1 MSELILAA
9 KRAPFSA
16 AEARSRADWDDQLLD
31 ALPIGICMCDQEG
44 ALVRY
49 NQRAAELWGR
59 APALSGEKHRY
70 CGAFR
75 ILRPDGKPIPADEAP
90 AAEALRTDLPVVD
103 REIVIERPDGT
114 RITALTTSRPLHS
127 KTGEMIGAVSCFQAI
142 AQRASSEQRLR
153 QLASEM
159 DHRAKN
165 MLAAIQ
171 AVIHL
176 TQAGSV
182 PEFKRAIEGRV
193 SALSRAHALLS
204 SGQWEGA
211 DLRRIVHDELAQH
224 SGGET
229 LRVSVEGPPLT
240 VPAQLA
246 QSLALIVHELA
257 TNALKHG
264 AIGRPERRID
274 LRWWRAPG
282 DRLLIRWTESGGA
295 AVQPPSRKGFGIS
308 IIEGA
313 VRQQLRGTLEMD
325 WREDGLRCE
334 IEVPLS

>member
-9 KRAPFSA
+9 KRAPVSTG
-16 AEARSRADWDDQLLD
+16 EARSRAEWDDQLLD
-31 ALPIGICMCDQEG
+31 ALPIGICMCDREG
-44 ALVRY
+44 VLVRY
-49 NQRAAELWGR
+49 NQRAAELWAR
-59 APALSGEKHRY
+59 APALSGEQHRY

-75 ILRPDGKPIPADEAP
+75 VLRPDGTPMPTDEVP
-90 AAEALRTDLPVVD
+90 AAEALRTGLPVVD

-114 RITALTTSRPLHS
+114 CITVLSTSRPLHS
-127 KTGEMIGAVSCFQAI
+127 KAGELLGAVSCFQDI
-142 AQRASSEQRLR
+142 TQRASSEQRLR
-153 QLASEM
+153 LLASGM

-193 SALSRAHALLS
+193 SALSRAHVLLS

-211 DLRRIVHDELAQH
+211 DLRRIVLDELAQH

-229 LRVSVEGPPLT
+229 VRVCVDGSPLT

-264 AIGRPERRID
+264 TIGRPEGRID
-274 LRWWRAPG
+274 LRWWNASG
-282 DRLLIRWTESGGA
+282 DRLLFRWTESGGA

-313 VRQQLRGTLEMD
+313 VRQQLGGTLDMD